1 MAVMLFLLS
10 PAALAGNHWH
20 VMLPG
25 GNMRFQGKII
35 AEACSLA
42 LSDRQMTVDMGQLSS
57 NRFHAAGEYG
67 DPVGFDIHLQDCSTV
82 VSQRVGISFYG
93 VSDIHE
99 PELLSVEEENDASDG
114 IAIALFNESGELVKL
129 NQPPENWVHLTRG
142 DMNLHM
148 QARYKATHYPVT
160 GGKANGQ
167 VWFSLTYL

>member
-1 MAVMLFLLS
+1 MKISKMAIMLFLLS

-67 DPVGFDIHLQDCSTV
+67 DSVGFDIHLQGCSTV

-99 PELLSVEEENDASDG
+99 PELLSVDEENDASDG

-142 DMNLHM
+142 DMKLHM
-148 QARYKATHYPVT
+148 
-160 GGKANGQ
+160 
-167 VWFSLTYL
+167 

>member
-1 MAVMLFLLS
+1 MKISKMAIMLFLLS

-67 DPVGFDIHLQDCSTV
+67 DSVGFDIHLQ
-82 VSQRVGISFYG
+82 
-93 VSDIHE
+93 
-99 PELLSVEEENDASDG
+99 
-114 IAIALFNESGELVKL
+114 
-129 NQPPENWVHLTRG
+129 
-142 DMNLHM
+142 
-148 QARYKATHYPVT
+148 
-160 GGKANGQ
+160 
-167 VWFSLTYL
+167 

>member
-1 MAVMLFLLS
+1 MLS

-99 PELLSVEEENDASDG
+99 PELLSVEEENDASET
-114 IAIALFNESGELVKL
+114 ESLSL
-129 NQPPENWVHLTRG
+129 YL
-142 DMNLHM
+142 M
-148 QARYKATHYPVT
+148 KAES
-160 GGKANGQ
+160 
-167 VWFSLTYL
+167 W

>member
-1 MAVMLFLLS
+1 MKISKMAVMLFLLS

-99 PELLSVEEENDASDG
+99 PELLSV
-114 IAIALFNESGELVKL
+114 
-129 NQPPENWVHLTRG
+129 
-142 DMNLHM
+142 
-148 QARYKATHYPVT
+148 
-160 GGKANGQ
+160 
-167 VWFSLTYL
+167 